1 MFGEFEV
8 ETAND
13 AGTTDDGGPAEG
25 SVGEMVITR
34 NWQDAVFIIKDAVED
49 MDYARSD
56 AVISGTFL
64 LDNVVGFVLDEVGNV
79 GADVFI

>member
-1 MFGEFEV
+1 MLGKFEV
-8 ETAND
+8 EATND
-13 AGTTDDGGPAEG
+13 AGATDDGWETKG